1 MHKCFDMLFTYVWQ
15 DKSGSA
21 AMRTV
26 ELGDYLGGYAV
37 QHREVSMNPKLRMYV
52 YMYICVCVCVCVV
65 ANISII
71 FSNIILLKI
80 KIIPRFTLMYVCMF
94 VGCNVVTKKTQISN
108 LYMKYTLM
116 NTTIIILVVL
126 KEHKLLIHRKQLIL
140 LSPFTQ
146 VNLLEHWE

>member
-1 MHKCFDMLFTYVWQ
+1 MQHDMTDTYMHKCFDMLFTYVWQ

-37 QHREVSMNPKLRMYV
+37 QHREVSMKHKLRMYV
-52 YMYICVCVCVCVV
+52 CMYVYLCVCVCMV

-80 KIIPRFTLMYVCMF
+80 KIIPRFTLM
-94 VGCNVVTKKTQISN
+94 
-108 LYMKYTLM
+108 

-126 KEHKLLIHRKQLIL
+126 KEHTLFFNSL
-140 LSPFTQ
+140 
-146 VNLLEHWE
+146 